1 MHNTFDSESEFN
13 AYFKQLY
20 QSYSGKIYNYI
31 LSISN
36 NNTYI
41 AEEIVQITFIKIW
54 EKRQTLKDRNIVVA
68 YMYTIVRNTFYNMCA
83 HDAVRYVYQNYI
95 LKNEKN
101 YEETIEQS
109 IDTKFIEEFIGEM
122 IEKLPKKRQEV
133 FLKSRLENKS
143 YKDIA
148 EEMQISEN
156 TVETHMTLALKYLR
170 EQIKLH
176 FDTTNTMLYELLI
189 LATLLIN

>member
-109 IDTKFIEEFIGEM
+109 IDTK
-122 IEKLPKKRQEV
+122 
-133 FLKSRLENKS
+133 
-143 YKDIA
+143 
-148 EEMQISEN
+148 
-156 TVETHMTLALKYLR
+156 
-170 EQIKLH
+170 LH
-176 FDTTNTMLYELLI
+176 RRIYRRDD
-189 LATLLIN
+189 

>member
-189 LATLLIN
+189 LATLLIS